1 MGSLAGAYNRIAP
14 EKRQNKAELI
24 MAYEESYMKILKRY
38 AEEISYIE
46 NMLKD
51 LRNERADF
59 YVNQLPLIRKELE
72 ADDVSDENKKRW
84 IEEVQSNI
92 EKSFKISES
101 LIEHYVT
108 KNLDEFKQELQEIMR

>member
-1 MGSLAGAYNRIAP
+1 MGSLAGAYNKIAP

-24 MAYEESYMKILKRY
+24 TAYEENYMKILKRY
-38 AEEISYIE
+38 ANEISYIE

-72 ADDVSDENKKRW
+72 KDDVSDENKKRW
-84 IEEVQSNI
+84 IEEVQGNI
-92 EKSFKISES
+92 ERSFKISES

-108 KNLDEFKQELQEIMR
+108 KNLEEFKRELQKEIK

>member
-1 MGSLAGAYNRIAP
+1 MGSLAGAYNKIAP

-24 MAYEESYMKILKRY
+24 TAYEENYMKILKRY
-38 AEEISYIE
+38 ANEISYIE

-51 LRNERADF
+51 LRKERADF

-72 ADDVSDENKKRW
+72 KDDVSDENKKRW
-84 IEEVQSNI
+84 IEEVQANI
-92 EKSFKISES
+92 ERSFKISES

-108 KNLDEFKQELQEIMR
+108 KNLEEFKRELQKEIK

>member
-1 MGSLAGAYNRIAP
+1 
-14 EKRQNKAELI
+14 
-24 MAYEESYMKILKRY
+24 MAYEENYMKILKRY
-38 AEEISYIE
+38 SDEISYIE

-72 ADDVSDENKKRW
+72 KDDVSDENKKRW
-84 IEEVQSNI
+84 IEEVQANI
-92 EKSFKISES
+92 ERSFKISES

-108 KNLDEFKQELQEIMR
+108 KNLEEFKRELQKEIK